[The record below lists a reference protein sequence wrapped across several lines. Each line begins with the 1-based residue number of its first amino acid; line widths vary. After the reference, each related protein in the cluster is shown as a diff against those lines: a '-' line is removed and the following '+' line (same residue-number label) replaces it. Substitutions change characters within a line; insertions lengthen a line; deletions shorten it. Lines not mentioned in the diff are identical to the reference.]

1 MTTYDAVVVG
11 SGPNGLSAAL
21 AWAKAGRSVLVCEAS
36 ATIGGGTR
44 TKDLF
49 GDGSLHDICS
59 AIHPMAQ
66 ASPFW
71 RSLGLAEQIEW
82 IHPPVAAAHPLDGG
96 NGASVWRSVDDTAEA
111 LGKDAKAYRSKI
123 GPIAR
128 DFEALIQDAL
138 APLGIPHHPLTLT
151 NFGLSAL
158 QPARLLTNRWFSEDA
173 AKALF
178 AGVAAHSVI
187 PLEAP
192 FSSAIGLMLLAAGHA
207 VGWPLPKG
215 GSQQVTAVLAKMLEA
230 EGGVIECN
238 RQVTALADLPTE
250 GPVFFDTSPKQLVL
264 VAGEALSPAYRAR
277 LERFAHGPGVC
288 KVDYRLKE
296 PVPWAYAPAKEAGTV
311 HLGGTF
317 DEIAK
322 SEAATFHGEVAENP
336 YVLVAQQSLFD
347 DTRTPDD
354 THTLWAYCHV
364 PNGDPV
370 DASAAITAQIERFA
384 PGFGDVVAD
393 QHVMRAPDFE
403 TYNANYVGGD
413 MAGGANTWDQLF
425 TRPLVSPDPY
435 STEHPRLFLCS
446 ASTPPGGGVHG
457 MCGYHAAQS
466 ALKRF
471 S

>member
-21 AWAKAGRSVLVCEAS
+21 AWAKAGGSVLVCEAS
-36 ATIGGGTR
+36 ETIGGGTR

-71 RSLGLAEQIEW
+71 RTLGLAEQIEW

-96 NGASVWRSVDDTAEA
+96 NGASVWRSVDATADA
-111 LGKDAKAYRSKI
+111 LGKDGKAYRKKM

-128 DFEALIQDAL
+128 DFEAIIKDAL
-138 APLGIPHHPLTLT
+138 APLGFPNHPLALT
-151 NFGLSAL
+151 NFGISAL
-158 QPARLLTNRWFSEDA
+158 QPARLLTNRWFSDDA

-192 FSSAIGLMLLAAGHA
+192 LSSAIGLMLLAAGHA

-215 GSQQVTAVLAKMLEA
+215 GSQQVTAVLAQMLEA

-238 RQVTALADLPTE
+238 RRVTALEDLPTE
-250 GPVFFDTSPKQLVL
+250 GPVFFDTSPRELVL
-264 VAGEALSPAYRAR
+264 VAGEELSPAYRAR

-288 KVDYRLKE
+288 KVDYRLSE
-296 PVPWAYAPAKEAGTV
+296 AVPWAYAPAKEAGTV

-317 DEIAK
+317 DEIAA
-322 SEAATFHGEVAENP
+322 SEAATFNGERAENP

-370 DASAAITAQIERFA
+370 DDSAAITAQIERFA
-384 PGFGDVVAD
+384 PGFGEVVLE
-393 QHVMRAPDFE
+393 QHVMNALDFE
-403 TYNANYVGGD
+403 HYNANYVGGD